1 MSKRHNTENMSLSS
15 NLEALDIVVLVC
27 RSSPKDLAASFTE
40 ENGCLGHI
48 NAIKQFLCLSLL
60 HSCALTIMAISQLD
74 YSIFTS
80 LLSKSNQEL
89 CNRVDVHQDAV
100 CFPNCIA
107 KDHIFQQPG
116 WCHTLTDP
124 CDNISYQRVVINQSN
139 KFNQRNYTTWL
150 MERTCVL
157 ISFNVVDENGKRK
170 GFGVGRTARAGQY
183 GLVTSMYT
191 ESNRDLVAA
200 VRRAGELDLPV
211 FGQIVL
217 LLVQIVTT
225 MIRLLEEYANL
236 KGLQDGHSRQEA
248 EVFAILSHKHR
259 NDPLK
264 IKEIISMVANSLT
277 SFLNLEIEFKFPLKK
292 DGTTTASIL
301 ILFF

>member
-1 MSKRHNTENMSLSS
+1 MSS

-60 HSCALTIMAISQLD
+60 HNCALTIMAISQLD

-107 KDHIFQQPG
+107 KYHIFQQPG

-150 MERTCVL
+150 MEKTCVL
-157 ISFNVVDENGKRK
+157 LSFNVVDENGKRK
-170 GFGVGRTARAGQY
+170 GFGFVQFDKEDSAMAAASPLNLVLMLWTLY
-183 GLVTSMYT
+183 TGLVVQPELVNM
-191 ESNRDLVAA
+191 DL
-200 VRRAGELDLPV
+200 
-211 FGQIVL
+211 
-217 LLVQIVTT
+217 
-225 MIRLLEEYANL
+225 
-236 KGLQDGHSRQEA
+236 
-248 EVFAILSHKHR
+248 
-259 NDPLK
+259 
-264 IKEIISMVANSLT
+264 
-277 SFLNLEIEFKFPLKK
+277 
-292 DGTTTASIL
+292 
-301 ILFF
+301 